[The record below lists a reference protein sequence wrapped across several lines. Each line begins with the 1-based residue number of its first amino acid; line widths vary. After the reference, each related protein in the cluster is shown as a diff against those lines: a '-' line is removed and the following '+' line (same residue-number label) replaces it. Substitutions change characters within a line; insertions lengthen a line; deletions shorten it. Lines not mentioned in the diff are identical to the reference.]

1 MRSPDAHSNCHVTT
15 TNELRGGSEWIP
27 RQLLRDHDDNCTPPL
42 LDDEPYVSSPLSF
55 FVIYIYIYYTI
66 RLHHDDDL
74 TPSPDDELSG
84 VARIEARDLEKLA
97 TTKMGPNDTSGVV
110 WTLCEYFSFLLF
122 RNADYY
128 N

>member
-1 MRSPDAHSNCHVTT
+1 MADGSGGTRGNFQIPDF
-15 TNELRGGSEWIP
+15 L
-27 RQLLRDHDDNCTPPL
+27 
-42 LDDEPYVSSPLSF
+42 
-55 FVIYIYIYYTI
+55 
-66 RLHHDDDL
+66 
-74 TPSPDDELSG
+74 G